1 MKGGRGEG
9 ETAGSEP
16 RGCVPAERWLSPKW
30 GGEEEERGSPPAC
43 PAPWGGVQGAAPS
56 PLCRLSRDGDGD
68 GDAAATGGDA
78 ALPCPGP
85 RGPSPT
91 LGGGGGAEKINFPLF
106 EGSGEG
112 KGGPRG
118 HLPLTHCHRHL
129 RPHLE
134 WREKSEATAIL

>member
-1 MKGGRGEG
+1 MGMGM
-9 ETAGSEP
+9 ETQPPRAGT
-16 RGCVPAERWLSPKW
+16 
-30 GGEEEERGSPPAC
+30 
-43 PAPWGGVQGAAPS
+43 QH
-56 PLCRLSRDGDGD
+56 CRV
-68 GDAAATGGDA
+68 
-78 ALPCPGP
+78 PGP